1 VTDGFS
7 KRLRQPKSPMSPQS
21 PFRRRRSR
29 SERII
34 EAFLALAALVGV
46 VTTVGIIVVL
56 AVETVEFFSRVSI
69 VEYLTGTE
77 WSALIQPNR
86 WGVIPLVVSTLMI
99 ATIALAIGVPLGLL
113 AGIYLAEYASPRTR
127 TAVKPLL
134 ELIAGIPTI
143 VLGFFAI
150 NFLTPNI
157 LKPLIPGIGTFSAL
171 AAGIVVGIL
180 VTPLIASLSEDAM
193 RAVPRSLREG
203 AFAMGAT
210 KFEVIRRVVLPAALS
225 GIMASVILAM
235 SRAVGET
242 MAVVLAAG
250 TAPILTFDPR
260 DSVQTMT
267 AFIVQISLGD
277 TPADSIQFK
286 ALFAVGAT
294 LFLITLGLNLLS
306 NWFVA
311 RFRNV
316 YE

>member
-1 VTDGFS
+1 VVSALEENRPTMTS
-7 KRLRQPKSPMSPQS
+7 TARTTHR
-21 PFRRRRSR
+21 FRRRRAI
-29 SERII
+29 SERLI
-34 EAFLALAALVGV
+34 EAFLFGAALLGV

-56 AVETVEFFSRVSI
+56 AVEAIQFFQQVSI

-77 WSALIQPNR
+77 WSALIKPNK
-86 WGVIPLVVSTLMI
+86 WGVVPLVVSTLMI
-99 ATIALAIGVPLGLL
+99 ASIALAIGVPLGLL
-113 AGIYLAEYASPRTR
+113 AAVYLAEYASPRTR
-127 TAVKPLL
+127 TLVKPLL

-150 NFLTPNI
+150 NFLAPNI

-210 KFEVIRRVVLPAALS
+210 KFEVIGRVVLPAALS
-225 GIMASVILAM
+225 GIMASIILAM

-294 LFLITLGLNLLS
+294 LFLMTLALNLLS

-316 YE
+316 YD